1 MATKEVKDFVVAIE
15 FGSSKVTGIAGK
27 KNSDGSITVLAYARE
42 DSSSFIK
49 RGLVYNIDKTA
60 QCLINI
66 KLKLEKSLK
75 AIIGKAYIGIGG
87 QSLHTVFH
95 SVNLPLEPGSVISK
109 ETVDELKKANR
120 DFTYDNQELLQ
131 VVPQEYKVGTNSQI
145 DPVGVVCDS
154 IEGRY
159 VNIIARYSLR
169 QNLEKSLALAGI
181 QVADY
186 IVAPLALGE
195 CVLSDVEKRSGCAL
209 IDLGAQT
216 TTVSIYKN
224 NILRHLSV
232 IPLGGYNITKDI
244 SAQQIEE
251 EDAEELKLKY
261 GCAYTEKEDNA
272 DNDDD
277 KTFPV
282 TDERNI
288 EAKLLNDIV
297 ESRVEEII
305 ANVSEQVRQS
315 NYANDLLA
323 GFILTGGGSNLKN
336 IELAFKKRTNVEKI
350 RTAKFVIPT
359 IDAKNPDIRSRDGSL
374 NTTLSLMIIGKD
386 NCFESVLETDSLF
399 GPNGESYQERQQEL
413 LRQKEAEEAKQREL
427 LEKERQEQEAELERQ
442 KQAEEDRERREN
454 SWWNKLKKNVTK
466 FGTTIFSD
474 ED

>member
-87 QSLHTVFH
+87 QSLHTV
-95 SVNLPLEPGSVISK
+95 
-109 ETVDELKKANR
+109 DELKKANR

-145 DPVGVVCDS
+145 DPIGVVCDS

-159 VNIIARYSLR
+159 LNIVARYSLR

-195 CVLSDVEKRSGCAL
+195 CVLSDAEKRSGCAL

-261 GCAYTEKEDNA
+261 GCAYTEKEDNS
-272 DNDDD
+272 DGDED

-297 ESRVEEII
+297 ESRVKEII

-315 NYANDLLA
+315 NYANELLA

-374 NTTLSLMIIGKD
+374 NTTLALMIIGKD
-386 NCFESVLETDSLF
+386 NCFESVLEADDLF
-399 GPNGESYQERQQEL
+399 EGIQKRQDEL
-413 LRQKEAEEAKQREL
+413 IKQKEAEEAKERER
-427 LEKERQEQEAELERQ
+427 LEQERLEQEAELERQ
-442 KQAEEDRERREN
+442 KQEEEERERREN

-466 FGTTIFSD
+466 LGTTIFSD

>member
-145 DPVGVVCDS
+145 DPIGVVCDS

-159 VNIIARYSLR
+159 LNIVARYSLR

-195 CVLSDVEKRSGCAL
+195 CVLSDAEKRSGCAL

-261 GCAYTEKEDNA
+261 GCAYTEKEDNS
-272 DNDDD
+272 DGDED

-282 TDERNI
+282 TDERDI

-315 NYANDLLA
+315 NYANELLA
-323 GFILTGGGSNLKN
+323 CFILTGGGSNLKN

-374 NTTLSLMIIGKD
+374 NTTLALMIIGKD
-386 NCFESVLETDSLF
+386 NCFESVLGADDLF
-399 GPNGESYQERQQEL
+399 DGIQKRQDEL
-413 LRQKEAEEAKQREL
+413 IKQKEAEEAKERER
-427 LEKERQEQEAELERQ
+427 LEQERLEQEAELERQ
-442 KQAEEDRERREN
+442 RQEEERERREN

-466 FGTTIFSD
+466 LGTTIFSD